1 MANNKN
7 LTTATSQATVP
18 TTAVPTKLDPMAK
31 EREQFFSIYPEIK
44 KLYES
49 FGDPSTTL
57 RTDWFDV
64 DISKNM
70 GRFVTLIK
78 KLELDELF
86 PNWEALKT
94 IASLTDAGTIA
105 SSQLTALQ
113 VLCKKG
119 FQINTSNDEVFQ
131 LKGYRDIAAWL
142 ISRDLDKE
150 LDREDSIIYKGL
162 KIFDLNVKDI
172 KDSIVVEE
180 LMSSLGIVSE

>member
-7 LTTATSQATVP
+7 LTTAATATVP
-18 TTAVPTKLDPMAK
+18 TATAVPTKLDPLAK

-57 RTDWFDV
+57 RTDWFDM
-64 DISKNM
+64 DLAKNM

-78 KLELDELF
+78 KLEIDELF

-94 IASLTDAGTIA
+94 IASLTDGGTIA
-105 SSQLTALQ
+105 SAQLTALQ
-113 VLCKKG
+113 VLCRKS

-142 ISRDLDKE
+142 ISRELDKE
-150 LDREDSIIYKGL
+150 LDREDSIIYKGM
-162 KIFDLNVKDI
+162 KIFNLNVKDI

-180 LMSSLGIVSE
+180 LMSSLGISE